1 MAKEILH
8 YGFNFTRD
16 FFVIGYLSYY
26 WIRDGLLKL
35 CKIRT
40 QWNGKAYPASTVK
53 REGIGSYIE
62 NFLLIAES
70 LVSFK
75 DVFARDFNPKD
86 IRYSRGSFDLKTN
99 RNRLN
104 GESSLAGLL
113 ERNRFIKNKSTS

>member
-1 MAKEILH
+1 MQNKNTMERESI
-8 YGFNFTRD
+8 
-16 FFVIGYLSYY
+16 YLS
-26 WIRDGLLKL
+26 
-35 CKIRT
+35 T
-40 QWNGKAYPASTVK
+40 
-53 REGIGSYIE
+53 REGVRFYTG

-86 IRYSRGSFDLKTN
+86 IRYSRGSFDLKMN

-113 ERNRFIKNKSTS
+113 QRNRFIKNKSTSLRRHFTPY